1 MSLLSARPASI
12 ALSKLRVPVPLA
24 LGKYE
29 LLSNRELNEHMDDIL
44 AERERR
50 IGLGEYNDELT

>member
-1 MSLLSARPASI
+1 LQARPASI

-29 LLSNRELNEHMDDIL
+29 LLSDLELKEAIADLN
-44 AERERR
+44 AERDRR
-50 IGLGEYNDELT
+50 IDERGYDFGLT